1 MAYEKTYKLNTVV
14 HIKLKTNNICS
25 LTVLGS
31 GIYIIANLGPAPR
44 DGLMTGL
51 TKKTQ
56 LPIALIRA
64 TLEISA
70 VISRWYLGGTVGFGT
85 IIFAFGI
92 GPAVALGIYIV
103 DKVTK

>member
-1 MAYEKTYKLNTVV
+1 
-14 HIKLKTNNICS
+14 
-25 LTVLGS
+25 
-31 GIYIIANLGPAPR
+31 
-44 DGLMTGL
+44 MTGL

-64 TLEISA
+64 ILEISA
-70 VISRWYLGGTVGFGT
+70 VISGWYLGGTVGLGT